1 MGVLYFADLHLG
13 VEIYGG
19 VEPTTEKLTGL
30 IGVQKALYEVIEQA
44 LRESVEVGG

>member
-1 MGVLYFADLHLG
+1 MGVLYFADLHLS
-13 VEIYGG
+13 VKTCGG
-19 VEPTTEKLTGL
+19 VGPTTEKSTGL